1 MTFLRTFSRIFLG
14 LVFIFSGFVKG
25 IDPLGTTYRIEDYFI
40 AYGTEW
46 ALPFVLFLSIFLC
59 TLEFVLGVTL
69 VFNIKLKQI
78 SWILFL
84 MMAFFTI
91 LTLYDAIYNPVPD
104 CGCFGDAI
112 KLSNWA
118 TFYKNVFLM
127 VFVLIVFIN
136 RKKIKS
142 PLSGF
147 YGYSIIL
154 IATILFSWF
163 SVYSYNHLPSIDF
176 RGWKVGKDMEPEN
189 NAVEKVYLTYK
200 NKKTD
205 EVKEYLSPDYP
216 WNDSVWMSEWEFVD
230 QRIDDSETVKHHELK
245 IEDEFGEDYTDNFIK
260 NPHYQ
265 FIIVA
270 WSLDETNKKA
280 FNKINEYYKNTENDG
295 HTLIVLTS
303 EQPENIKRFAKKDV
317 CADYEFYN
325 ADDIVL
331 KTMIRA
337 NPGLILMKN
346 GVVLAKWHYN
356 DFPEYSEIKR
366 KYID

>member
-245 IEDEFGEDYTDNFIK
+245 IEDEFDAGQYHF
-260 NPHYQ
+260 
-265 FIIVA
+265 
-270 WSLDETNKKA
+270 
-280 FNKINEYYKNTENDG
+280 G
-295 HTLIVLTS
+295 
-303 EQPENIKRFAKKDV
+303 
-317 CADYEFYN
+317 
-325 ADDIVL
+325 
-331 KTMIRA
+331 
-337 NPGLILMKN
+337 ILFTK
-346 GVVLAKWHYN
+346 L
-356 DFPEYSEIKR
+356 
-366 KYID
+366 